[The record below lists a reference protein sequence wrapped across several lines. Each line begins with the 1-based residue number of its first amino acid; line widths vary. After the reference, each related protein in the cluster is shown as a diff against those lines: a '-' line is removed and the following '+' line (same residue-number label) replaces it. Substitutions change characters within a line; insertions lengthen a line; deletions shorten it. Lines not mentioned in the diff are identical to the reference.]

1 MSSSAARHPDRT
13 PCLLPLH
20 VPRIQQDSGYHRL
33 IQRDWARMVHFSS
46 VLHPGLS
53 PFFQKSALEF
63 AKHGASGLVLHYF
76 GDAETQQEITSL
88 KAEIENPAIYPQSPK
103 VVVVAGDIAD
113 SATSTK
119 VDRILQ
125 LGSILI
131 LCRSLKLESRHSG
144 VSMSSSPMQGYVRLP
159 SS

>member
-1 MSSSAARHPDRT
+1 
-13 PCLLPLH
+13 
-20 VPRIQQDSGYHRL
+20 
-33 IQRDWARMVHFSS
+33 MVHFSY

-63 AKHGASGLVLHYF
+63 AKHGASCLVLHYF
-76 GDAETQQEITSL
+76 GDAETEQEITSL
-88 KAEIENPAIYPQSPK
+88 KTEIENPAIYPQSPK

-125 LGSILI
+125 LGRFLYSVD
-131 LCRSLKLESRHSG
+131 R
-144 VSMSSSPMQGYVRLP
+144 
-159 SS
+159 